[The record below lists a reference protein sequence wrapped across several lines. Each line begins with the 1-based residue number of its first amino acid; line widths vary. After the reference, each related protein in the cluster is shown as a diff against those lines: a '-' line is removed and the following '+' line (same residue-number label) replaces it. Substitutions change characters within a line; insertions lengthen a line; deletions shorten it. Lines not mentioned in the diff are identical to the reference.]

1 MFYTRLL
8 TSLKTYIT
16 DIFYYQN
23 APIRFAG
30 KFMYSYTFS
39 SFYGNSCVTEVQKQ
53 LWSTRDT
60 SRRCWTR
67 VTTTSPSLS
76 STGLSSQ
83 NYYPKNYQNYVPRWC
98 LSACPIVIGSRIKI
112 SKVSDKQGTV
122 ANLQTGE
129 RERERE
135 PSPSLPFIPLPH
147 FYLLFLS
154 SLSLFPLSLSLLSLP
169 SISPSHVKKA
179 TIFLTQESQFVY
191 LLGMPNIRSRE
202 AIL

>member
-60 SRRCWTR
+60 SRSCWTR
-67 VTTTSPSLS
+67 ATTTSPSLS
-76 STGLSSQ
+76 LTTLSSGNHYP
-83 NYYPKNYQNYVPRWC
+83 NYYQNYVPRWC

-129 RERERE
+129 RERAL
-135 PSPSLPFIPLPH
+135 SLSN
-147 FYLLFLS
+147 FYSSSSFLS

-169 SISPSHVKKA
+169 LMSKKA
-179 TIFLTQESQFVY
+179 TIFFTQESQFVY
-191 LLGMPNIRSRE
+191 LLGMPNIRIKE
-202 AIL
+202 AILYRKNDFFS